1 LEITIATRNGRAL
14 EHASTRA
21 ILSARVV
28 IPFGYTLTIGLK
40 PQRLAADAAY
50 ESGLMI
56 GWLMRHGI
64 EPHFPPLDQSPA
76 ICHNTRTATFYM
88 LWFRTRRLFRIES
101 HNAFLENCPRRCQI
115 ERMKLLGSLNLA
127 TRSA

>member
-64 EPHFPPLDQSPA
+64 EPHFPPVDQSPA
-76 ICHNTRTATFYM
+76 ICHNTRCATHAVSFAVSLDFCNTA
-88 LWFRTRRLFRIES
+88 RRAASPGIGDLIMPIGDFAS
-101 HNAFLENCPRRCQI
+101 
-115 ERMKLLGSLNLA
+115 SL
-127 TRSA
+127 